1 VRSTPTFRFARVDT
15 SNIEARLGSEIGHI
29 VNVSATGAL
38 LRMHTDFRVGR
49 SCPLFLNVPGAPVSL
64 IVRIVRTE
72 RITPDED
79 AAASAQQL
87 VGVMFTEFSSTARQA
102 IAKLC
107 GASFHRHE

>member
-1 VRSTPTFRFARVDT
+1 VRSTQTFRFARVDT

-49 SCPLFLNVPGAPVSL
+49 SCPLFLNMPGSPVSL

-72 RITPDED
+72 RIAPDD
-79 AAASAQQL
+79 DVAAAAQQL

>member
-1 VRSTPTFRFARVDT
+1 MRTTQVGRFARVDG
-15 SNIEARLGSEIGHI
+15 SNIEARLGSEIGHV

-38 LRMHTDFRVGR
+38 LRVNAEFRVGR
-49 SCPLFLNVPGAPVSL
+49 SCPLFINVPGSPVSL

-72 RITPDED
+72 RMTPDED
-79 AAASAQQL
+79 AMASAHQ

-107 GASFHRHE
+107 GASFHKHE

>member
-1 VRSTPTFRFARVDT
+1 MRSTQVARFARVDT
-15 SNIEARLGSEIGHI
+15 SHLEARLGSEIGHL

-49 SCPLFLNVPGAPVSL
+49 SCPLFINMPGSPVSL
-64 IVRIVRTE
+64 IVRIVRSE
-72 RITPDED
+72 RSTLDGD
-79 AAASAQQL
+79 ATAATQQL

-107 GASFHRHE
+107 GASFHKHE